1 MPPMAGVQ
9 QRAPSAK
16 TLERN
21 GMSTTMRVLPRA
33 ERPTLFQSRTAVKAP
48 LYYAADDWAL
58 IQACKRG
65 EPAAWDAL
73 IRRYEKSVYKFA
85 YTLARNYDDAAD
97 IAGQVFLRLYENIH
111 TFRNDAHFA
120 SWLFCIV
127 RNVYVD
133 TCIRAPHR
141 AHLSLDDGLEIEGDV
156 LAREIVDP
164 EPSPEE
170 RSIRSERQEV
180 LRRAIRHLPQYQR
193 KMMEMYHAEGRSYE
207 EIARETGLSL
217 GTVKSRLSR
226 ARQMLRERLA
236 PMQEVLTAA

>member
-1 MPPMAGVQ
+1 MLAAGGGAIAARQIACHAMERGHKPMIGALV
-9 QRAPSAK
+9 
-16 TLERN
+16 
-21 GMSTTMRVLPRA
+21 STDQPGRQ
-33 ERPTLFQSRTAVKAP
+33 ERTARTRTNR
-48 LYYAADDWAL
+48 LSHDDWRL

-65 EPAAWDAL
+65 DRAAWNKL
-73 IRRYEKSVYKFA
+73 IARYEKSVYKFA

-97 IAGQVFLRLYENIH
+97 IAGQVFVRLYENIH
-111 TFRNDAHFA
+111 TFRNDSHFT

-133 TCIRAPHR
+133 TCVRPQHR
-141 AHLSLDDGLEIEGDV
+141 SHLSLDDGLEIDGDR
-156 LAREIVDP
+156 LAREVVDSAP
-164 EPSPEE
+164 TPLEATIAKEK
-170 RSIRSERQEV
+170 QQV

-207 EIARETGLSL
+207 EIAKETGLSL

-236 PMQEVLTAA
+236 PMQEVLMAA

>member
-1 MPPMAGVQ
+1 M
-9 QRAPSAK
+9 
-16 TLERN
+16 
-21 GMSTTMRVLPRA
+21 TTMTGAASHTSRPAPR
-33 ERPTLFQSRTAVKAP
+33 SM
-48 LYYAADDWAL
+48 AARSNGSGPSLSEDWRL

-65 EPAAWDAL
+65 DRKAWNAL
-73 IRRYEKSVYKFA
+73 ISRYEKSVYKFA

-97 IAGQVFLRLYENIH
+97 IAGQVFVRLYENIH
-111 TFRNDAHFA
+111 TFRNDSHFT

-141 AHLSLDDGLEIEGDV
+141 AHLSLDDGLEIDGDRLV
-156 LAREIVDP
+156 REIIDP
-164 EPSPEE
+164 SPSPEE
-170 RSIRSERQEV
+170 RSIENEKQE
-180 LRRAIRHLPQYQR
+180 LLQRAIRHLPQYQR
-193 KMMEMYHAEGRSYE
+193 RMMEMYHAEGRSYE

-236 PMQEVLTAA
+236 GMEEVLAAA

>member
-1 MPPMAGVQ
+1 
-9 QRAPSAK
+9 
-16 TLERN
+16 
-21 GMSTTMRVLPRA
+21 MSTMIGAASRSDRIAPRPVVPRSFGSGSLVS
-33 ERPTLFQSRTAVKAP
+33 E
-48 LYYAADDWAL
+48 DWRL
-58 IQACKRG
+58 IQACKLGDRN
-65 EPAAWDAL
+65 AWNDL
-73 IRRYEKSVYKFA
+73 ISRYEKSVYKFA

-97 IAGQVFLRLYENIH
+97 IAGQVFVRLYENIH
-111 TFRNDAHFA
+111 TFRNDSHFT

-141 AHLSLDDGLEIEGDV
+141 AHLSLDDGLEIDGDRLV
-156 LAREIVDP
+156 REIIDP
-164 EPSPEE
+164 SPTPEE
-170 RSIRSERQEV
+170 RSIENEKQE
-180 LRRAIRHLPQYQR
+180 LLQRAIRHLPQYQR

-236 PMQEVLTAA
+236 GMQEVLAAA